1 MLGWRLQQTQVTLQP
16 TFLYRMT
23 SLSDVVVPYGGI
35 GPRIYMLETVEDGSA
50 GGEPFPT
57 ATEQSTEFGLGVPLG
72 IEIGMGPGA
81 MMAEFLFQWGPLDH
95 TITGD
100 SNVGTVTMWLGYRA
114 IPLGLRFRTEMDRSC
129 SWWNTR
135 YVGLSERYILEHE
148 QIHFALFE
156 IEVRALN
163 ASLWEVD
170 AYHDGIS
177 RSPEA
182 AAEALQV
189 KVKAHLKTR
198 MRKVLELSREFDN
211 YTSMGQHPEE
221 QAKWWKLV
229 QAELAETEEE

>member
-1 MLGWRLQQTQVTLQP
+1 MRYALLVLLLSLCWAPSAFAEDDGFLLAGKIGGGLPFSDLKAHPTFALELGYVFAEARGSFAVLLDVSYAAPKAQGDQDDERIPEGKYKWRLQQTQVTLQP

-81 MMAEFLFQWGPLDH
+81 LIAEFLFQWGPLDH

-114 IPLGLRFRTEMDRSC
+114 IL
-129 SWWNTR
+129 
-135 YVGLSERYILEHE
+135 
-148 QIHFALFE
+148 
-156 IEVRALN
+156 
-163 ASLWEVD
+163 
-170 AYHDGIS
+170 
-177 RSPEA
+177 
-182 AAEALQV
+182 
-189 KVKAHLKTR
+189 
-198 MRKVLELSREFDN
+198 
-211 YTSMGQHPEE
+211 
-221 QAKWWKLV
+221 
-229 QAELAETEEE
+229 